1 MDAENNFIKPVL
13 LFHFSKGKSQEEA
26 HKEISKQYGR
36 YAITLKTVNKW
47 FEIFSKEYH
56 TSLDNETTDSNQKFK
71 NDYWYNYSGD
81 ESGSDIEELEEPSIC
96 SKLTISARL
105 SHVSNCKEKV
115 NYYKDPQKGI
125 VILSDK
131 FLIEL
136 VNSNPDLNI
145 AELAKLADTSQSL
158 LLRRLK
164 KIGASG
170 EKVNYLKKSSLRGP
184 TKVSD
189 EYIIS
194 LVKDNPD
201 LNMRELALL
210 SHTSQGYISRRIK
223 EINCNGERVKYFN
236 KKTTGKPGK
245 PKKFTDEFLI
255 NLIDENPGLKML
267 ELAKIAN
274 TSAATISN
282 RVRQINGKGE
292 KEHYTAVGTRKSRVK
307 FTDEFLINLVNE
319 NPSLN
324 MSGLAKLAGSSQG
337 TISRKLK
344 KINNNGEI
352 VKYTNKAIQKDGF
365 YSSRKPK
372 SKFTDE
378 FLINLVNENPDLNM
392 EQLAKLAN
400 TSRATI
406 SNRLRKINDKGDD
419 AFYLKKHSRKFLTKF
434 TDEFMINLVNDN
446 PHLNIDELAKI
457 AGTSRSTISKRI
469 RLINTK
475 EEKIH
480 YLKKHSQK
488 SIRKTPSEY
497 LLDFSNR
504 NSTLD
509 VEELSIQTCIFK
521 SATSKRSIHPNIDQ
535 ENANNSQKSS
545 RKSTQKLTD
554 EFLINLVKENPELN
568 MKELAKLANVSRS
581 TISTML
587 NKINTVEERAK
598 YIKKDF
604 KKGIKK
610 VSDELLIDLVY
621 KNPNLNMTE
630 LAKLAGISRA
640 TIAKRL
646 REINNSGEIIYN
658 KKNIR
663 KGVDT
668 FTDEFLINLVNNN
681 PNLNME
687 ELAKLANSSIAT
699 ISKRIRDINL
709 CNQVINYKSKRTQIV
724 LQSRITSSC

>member
-1 MDAENNFIKPVL
+1 MDAENNFIKPIL

-26 HKEISKQYGR
+26 HKEISKQYGP

-56 TSLDNETTDSNQKFK
+56 TLLDNETTDLNQKFK
-71 NDYWYNYSGD
+71 SDYPCNYTDD
-81 ESGSDIEELEEPSIC
+81 ESGSDLEELEVPKIC

-105 SHVSNCKEKV
+105 SHISNCREKV
-115 NYYKDPQKGI
+115 NYSKDPQKGI

-145 AELAKLADTSQSL
+145 AELAKLADTSQSV

-170 EKVNYLKKSSLRGP
+170 ERVNCLKKSSLRGP
-184 TKVSD
+184 SKISD
-189 EYIIS
+189 E
-194 LVKDNPD
+194 
-201 LNMRELALL
+201 
-210 SHTSQGYISRRIK
+210 
-223 EINCNGERVKYFN
+223 
-236 KKTTGKPGK
+236 PGK

-255 NLIDENPGLKML
+255 NLINENPGLKMI
-267 ELAKIAN
+267 ELAKLAN

-282 RVRQINGKGE
+282 RVRQINSRGE
-292 KEHYTAVGTRKSRVK
+292 REYYADVGSQKARVK
-307 FTDEFLINLVNE
+307 FTDEFLVKLINE

-324 MSGLAKLAGSSQG
+324 MKDLAKLAGSSQG

-344 KINNNGEI
+344 KINNGGEI
-352 VKYTNKAIQKDGF
+352 VKYTSKTTQKSGF
-365 YSSRKPK
+365 YSNRKPK

-378 FLINLVNENPDLNM
+378 FLINLVNNNPDLNM

-406 SNRLRKINDKGDD
+406 SNRLRKINDKGDN
-419 AFYLKKHSRKFLTKF
+419 AFYHKKHSRKFLTKF
-434 TDEFMINLVNDN
+434 TDEFMINLVNEN

-469 RLINTK
+469 RIINTK

-488 SIRKTPSEY
+488 SIRKTAGEY
-497 LLDFSNR
+497 LIDFTNR
-504 NSTLD
+504 NSSLD
-509 VEELSIQTCIFK
+509 VEELSRPTCILR
-521 SATSKRSIHPNIDQ
+521 SATLNKLKHRNANQ
-535 ENANNSQKSS
+535 ENANHSMKSS
-545 RKSTQKLTD
+545 KIGVQKISD
-554 EFLINLVKENPELN
+554 EYLINLVNENPELN
-568 MKELAKLANVSRS
+568 MKELSKLAGVSRS
-581 TISTML
+581 TISSRL
-587 NKINTVEERAK
+587 NQINISEERAN
-598 YIKKDF
+598 YIKKNF
-604 KKGIKK
+604 RKGIKK
-610 VSDELLIDLVY
+610 VSDEFLIDLVY
-621 KNPNLNMTE
+621 KNPDLNMTE

-646 REINNSGEIIYN
+646 REINNSGEIVYN

-668 FTDEFLINLVNNN
+668 FTDEFLIDLVNNN
-681 PNLNME
+681 PDLNME
-687 ELAKLANSSIAT
+687 ELASLANSSIAT
-699 ISKRIRDINL
+699 ISKRIRDINVSE
-709 CNQVINYKSKRTQIV
+709 QVINYKSKRTQIIV
-724 LQSRITSSC
+724 QSRITSPC